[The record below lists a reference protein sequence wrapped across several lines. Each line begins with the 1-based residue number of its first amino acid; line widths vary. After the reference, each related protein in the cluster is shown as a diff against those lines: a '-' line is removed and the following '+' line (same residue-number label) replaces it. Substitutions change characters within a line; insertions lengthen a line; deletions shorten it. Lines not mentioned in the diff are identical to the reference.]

1 MEIVL
6 RELQNGNVAFGIFCL
21 IAVIGALYVLFSKNV
36 LYASY
41 GLLVSF
47 LGVAG
52 IFVFAGGEFV
62 SAAQIMIY
70 IGGILILLIFGIM
83 LSSNKKMGK
92 GKLNIE
98 NMDMVFSL
106 TIAVSLSLLLSFLVL
121 ESKFNITSFKPQQHI
136 KNLGYNLMTDSVLVL
151 EIIGV
156 LLLMALIGAT
166 YIAKKDE

>member
-41 GLLVSF
+41 GLLTSF

-83 LSSNKKMGK
+83 LSSNKKMEK
-92 GKLNIE
+92 GRLNIE
-98 NMDMVFSL
+98 NKDMVFSL

-121 ESKFNITSFKPQQHI
+121 ESKFNISSFKPQQHI

>member
-21 IAVIGALYVLFSKNV
+21 IAVIGALYVLYSKNI

-41 GLLVSF
+41 GLLISF

-92 GKLNIE
+92 GRLNIE
-98 NMDMVFSL
+98 NKDMVFSL

-121 ESKFNITSFKPQQHI
+121 ESKFNISSFKPQQHI